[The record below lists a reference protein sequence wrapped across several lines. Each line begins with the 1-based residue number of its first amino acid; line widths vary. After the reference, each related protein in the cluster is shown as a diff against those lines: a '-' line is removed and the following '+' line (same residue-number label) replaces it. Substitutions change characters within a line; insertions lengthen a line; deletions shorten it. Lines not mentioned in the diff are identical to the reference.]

1 MSRDAPVQAFRQI
14 SALAAKS
21 HDKGCLRSRPA
32 TGGKAMTFFA
42 DFSTRSK
49 IVDDEVP
56 FVGDPAY
63 ETLDGPA
70 AIAYRRAGGVFFDI
84 LVIASIPAIIALNLL
99 VSPAPHAKD
108 TTGFTS
114 VATAAVSSPPHRISL
129 PSTEAAKAP
138 CALAI

>member
-1 MSRDAPVQAFRQI
+1 
-14 SALAAKS
+14 
-21 HDKGCLRSRPA
+21 
-32 TGGKAMTFFA
+32 MTSFA
-42 DFSTRSK
+42 GFSTRSK

-108 TTGFTS
+108 TTSFTS
-114 VATAAVSSPPHRISL
+114 VAAITASVDGRLIGRGVVVGGDK
-129 PSTEAAKAP
+129 AASAP

>member
-1 MSRDAPVQAFRQI
+1 
-14 SALAAKS
+14 
-21 HDKGCLRSRPA
+21 
-32 TGGKAMTFFA
+32 MTSFA
-42 DFSTRSK
+42 GFSTRSK

-114 VATAAVSSPPHRISL
+114 VAAITASSPPPTTPRPISL
-129 PSTEAAKAP
+129 PSTEAASAP